1 MYHPID
7 DTSEQEK
14 NPLLERLNKYNKHN
28 PPPNSLVKFNDA
40 NVARISKDLYDIS
53 KTRWNLSTL
62 GYRALFA
69 IMQCIDRNT
78 WYDDVYITQ
87 AAMFQYLGIQNTNQR
102 YELMAVALDEI
113 RIKGITVRDTT
124 TKTWEG
130 FGWITYWKF
139 TEGKEFIRIDIEP
152 KAKEYL
158 FELKQFVPIQ
168 AKSYLGLQNEYQNW
182 FYPLL
187 KLRVNGVQS
196 HFVRWEMDIEYISTA
211 LQLEKQKPRAGAK
224 VGAYSKKNKDRISN
238 ILKNVIGIQ
247 INNEAQQENRRAKA
261 EGREPKEIMWDY
273 TTSREG
279 NHNGTLYTISQETDI
294 TVHACAVKQGRSYSK
309 VIFHI
314 GIKED
319 AQSATR
325 RTEERQRAIY
335 AADQDM
341 GRRKPADAGEA
352 NLANIFAAHAH
363 AANMPAHTEEEIWA
377 LIKEMRRAGADIDP
391 NITIAQAAAYLH
403 LRKVGPN
410 QYAK

>member
-1 MYHPID
+1 MP
-7 DTSEQEK
+7 TSISNAFDQEQD
-14 NPLLERLNKYNKHN
+14 PLLARFNKYNKHN
-28 PPPNSLVKFNDA
+28 PPPNSLVKFNES

-87 AAMFQYLGIQNTNQR
+87 AAMFQYLGIQSTNQR
-102 YELMAVALDEI
+102 YELMAGALNEI
-113 RIKGITVRDTT
+113 RSKGITVRDAT

-196 HFVRWEMDIEYISTA
+196 HYVRWEMDIDYISTA
-211 LQLEKQKPRAGAK
+211 LQLEKQKPRSGAK

-247 INNEAQQENRRAKA
+247 ISDEAQQENRRAKA
-261 EGREPKEIMWDY
+261 EKRKPKEIMWNY
-273 TTSREG
+273 TQSREG
-279 NHNGTLYTISQETDI
+279 NPNGTLYTISEETDI
-294 TVHACAVKQGRSYSK
+294 TVHACAVKEGRSYSK

-314 GIKED
+314 SIKDEL
-319 AQSATR
+319 QSSAR
-325 RTEERQRAIY
+325 RAEERERAIH
-335 AADQDM
+335 AAEEDM
-341 GRRKPADAGEA
+341 GRRKHSNAGEVDLAGIIAARSKA
-352 NLANIFAAHAH
+352 NVAT
-363 AANMPAHTEEEIWA
+363 HTEEEIWTI
-377 LIKEMRRAGADIDP
+377 IKEMRKSGADIDM
-391 NITIAQAAAYLH
+391 NMTITQAAAFLH